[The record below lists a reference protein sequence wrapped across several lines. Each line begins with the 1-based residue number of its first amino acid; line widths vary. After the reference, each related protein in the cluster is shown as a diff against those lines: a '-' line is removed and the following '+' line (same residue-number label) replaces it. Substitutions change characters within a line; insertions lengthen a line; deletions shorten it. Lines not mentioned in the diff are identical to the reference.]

1 MKSYKPTTKSRRQMT
16 NVTYHGVLTTDKPEK
31 SLTHGFR
38 RSVGRN
44 SQGRITTRHKGS
56 GHKRLYRDVDFKYD
70 KKDIEN
76 FNHVSI
82 NLLIITLALLYI

>member
-1 MKSYKPTTKSRRQMT
+1 MKTYKPTSKSRRQMT
-16 NVTYHGVLTTDKPEK
+16 NVMYRGVLTKTTPEK

-56 GHKRLYRDVDFKYD
+56 GHKRLYRDVDFLYD
-70 KKDIEN
+70 KKDM
-76 FNHVSI
+76 
-82 NLLIITLALLYI
+82 